1 MEIYNPITSS
11 LLQRI
16 VYPAT
21 FREKFQA
28 VLGKKLVTEIQP
40 WFSNLSFLSLFR
52 NHCGIWKFANRN
64 FAVYS

>member
-1 MEIYNPITSS
+1 MEIYIPITSS

-28 VLGKKLVTEIQP
+28 VLGKV
-40 WFSNLSFLSLFR
+40 SN
-52 NHCGIWKFANRN
+52 
-64 FAVYS
+64 